1 MEGGALLALRRGRN
15 TPNDT
20 KRSGREVRQPGGL
33 SDRGE
38 PYQGVPR
45 RTQSCT
51 TTHERKPRQQ
61 GKRTTFRLADAVF
74 LWTFSTPK
82 ILRALSSV
90 AAQPVARLIKLDAK
104 KTAAA
109 AWERRHAAAGAVLR
123 FGLVRSASCRNFEK
137 IAAAGTSAGGLRA
150 AFFLFWVAPEAQR
163 DWISLSAESEEGA
176 LPLPSL
182 PAFFQKAGP
191 KT

>member
-33 SDRGE
+33 SARGE

-109 AWERRHAAAGAVLR
+109 AWERRHAAAGAVFALDKLAVRHAAISLKLR
-123 FGLVRSASCRNFEK
+123 PRGHPRAACGPPFPCFGLRPRRN
-137 IAAAGTSAGGLRA
+137 GGG
-150 AFFLFWVAPEAQR
+150 VSP
-163 DWISLSAESEEGA
+163 SAEGDQRRC
-176 LPLPSL
+176 LWNL
-182 PAFFQKAGP
+182 PAF
-191 KT
+191 